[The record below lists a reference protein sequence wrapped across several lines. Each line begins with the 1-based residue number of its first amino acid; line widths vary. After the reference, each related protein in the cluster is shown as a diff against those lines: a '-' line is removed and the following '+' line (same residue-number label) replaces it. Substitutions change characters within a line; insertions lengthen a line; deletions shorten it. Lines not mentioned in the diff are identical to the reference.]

1 MDIKQ
6 NLYHNVRLFINVLS
20 LVLIASLYRMGKIRT
35 QKKGKL
41 TNYGVVAGRIE
52 PVKNGDY
59 SDVIMGVSGVFNLR
73 TQLND
78 ALIESCAVRSENGG
92 PCGPPP

>member
-1 MDIKQ
+1 
-6 NLYHNVRLFINVLS
+6 
-20 LVLIASLYRMGKIRT
+20 MGKNRT

-52 PVKNGDY
+52 PVKNADY
-59 SDVIMGVSGVFNLR
+59 SDVIMGVSGGFNPR

-78 ALIESCAVRSENGG
+78 ALIE
-92 PCGPPP
+92 P

>member
-1 MDIKQ
+1 M
-6 NLYHNVRLFINVLS
+6 
-20 LVLIASLYRMGKIRT
+20 LIAGLYRMGKNRT

-52 PVKNGDY
+52 PVKNADY
-59 SDVIMGVSGVFNLR
+59 SDVIMGVSGVFNPK

-78 ALIESCAVRSENGG
+78 ALIESCDVRSENGG
-92 PCGPPP
+92 PMWNRR

>member
-1 MDIKQ
+1 
-6 NLYHNVRLFINVLS
+6 
-20 LVLIASLYRMGKIRT
+20 MGKNRT
-35 QKKGKL
+35 QKIGKL

-52 PVKNGDY
+52 PVKNADY

-78 ALIESCAVRSENGG
+78 ALIDSYPDLQFGQFSLAPEPLWAWGCLV
-92 PCGPPP
+92 

>member
-1 MDIKQ
+1 
-6 NLYHNVRLFINVLS
+6 
-20 LVLIASLYRMGKIRT
+20 MGKNRT

-52 PVKNGDY
+52 PVKTADY
-59 SDVIMGVSGVFNLR
+59 SDVIMSVSGVFNLR

-78 ALIESCAVRSENGG
+78 ALIESYASPEMKNGG
-92 PCGPPP
+92 PIVDRRF

>member
-1 MDIKQ
+1 M
-6 NLYHNVRLFINVLS
+6 
-20 LVLIASLYRMGKIRT
+20 LIAGLYRIGKNRT
-35 QKKGKL
+35 QRKGKL

-52 PVKNGDY
+52 PVKNADY

-78 ALIESCAVRSENGG
+78 ALIES
-92 PCGPPP
+92 